1 MIACPGLGYSWS
13 IWLVGFCTRIHSLLL
28 SPIIAPFC
36 SHSSKGHKNMPL
48 SLILSMSFPNKDN
61 YPWIWRKARQ
71 CSKLFAFFLHC
82 SQSHQ
87 CFNTHKKKT
96 LDTVGRAMSA
106 DCRADCHRRELREVN
121 SHLFQNIISL
131 PRSSHLRG
139 QQTFTWQPLG
149 NNFSYA
155 TFLPVTFFLI
165 IHQEWTAVMLDI
177 ELNFSKLF
185 FFL

>member
-87 CFNTHKKKT
+87 CFNTHTKKPWT
-96 LDTVGRAMSA
+96 LWVELCLQTVVQTATEENSERSIVIYFKISYPYQGQVIS
-106 DCRADCHRRELREVN
+106 EV
-121 SHLFQNIISL
+121 SRHLPGSLWGTISVTL
-131 PRSSHLRG
+131 PSSLWH
-139 QQTFTWQPLG
+139 
-149 NNFSYA
+149 FS
-155 TFLPVTFFLI
+155 LLSIKSEP
-165 IHQEWTAVMLDI
+165 Q
-177 ELNFSKLF
+177 SC
-185 FFL
+185 